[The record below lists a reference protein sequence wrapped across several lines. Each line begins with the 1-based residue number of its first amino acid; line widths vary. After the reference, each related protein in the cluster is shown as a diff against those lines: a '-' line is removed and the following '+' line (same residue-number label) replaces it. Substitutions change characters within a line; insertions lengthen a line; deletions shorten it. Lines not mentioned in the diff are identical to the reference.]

1 MNQPTARRLRALT
14 GPTVCILLTVGAA
27 GAVVVVG
34 PERALTSNLVQD
46 TVAALSWTV
55 LAAIWTVRGRPAGA
69 VLTIAAAWSVAAA
82 TGGLA
87 VAGSPLSVT
96 AGWICTWAW
105 GSAVGLSYTLGVLRA
120 ARWRSSSRLKLAAVL
135 STAVMALGF
144 ATLPTVT
151 VEEGVEYPNPLELPF
166 SPALSLTGVLLTAC
180 TAFAAAAFLALQLT
194 SPARR
199 RQALPVLIAAIAG
212 LAGIAVGAAANEWS
226 PLIQVLTLPLLPI
239 ALSLTTIGT
248 GSRTLRSVGP
258 QLDGAADPSSALN
271 TTLAEV
277 ARDLG
282 VSGLAIKVGENV
294 VASVGDPGH
303 HRVTLLHLGRLEGF
317 LFTPKLA
324 GDAAEEIDAVSP
336 SIAAVLSS
344 ARLAADVRRS
354 RAELAVAREEERR
367 RVRRDLHDEV
377 GPLLA
382 AVIAQTDVAGLALD
396 RSPEHA
402 RESLDKA
409 RTAGSEAV
417 TALRRISR
425 DLHPVAVDTLGLAG
439 ALNELA
445 FRLSGLT
452 SVRVTAMAAASL
464 PAAVEVAVYR
474 LAAEAAGN
482 AVRHAG
488 ASAVDI
494 RLTVDR
500 DALHLD
506 VVDDGTGFDPTQPS
520 AGVGLASM
528 HQRVA
533 ELNGELSITSS
544 SAGTAVR
551 ARIPVPD

>member
-14 GPTVCILLTVGAA
+14 GPTVCFLLTVGAA

-180 TAFAAAAFLALQLT
+180 TAFTAAAFLALQLT

-199 RQALPVLIAAIAG
+199 RQALPVLIAAVAG
-212 LAGIAVGAAANEWS
+212 LTGIAVGAAANEWS
-226 PLIQVLTLPLLPI
+226 PLIQVLTLPLLPV
-239 ALSLTTIGT
+239 ALSLTAVGT

-271 TTLAEV
+271 ATLAEV

-282 VSGLAIKVGENV
+282 LSGLAIKVGENV
-294 VASVGDPGH
+294 VASDGDPGH
-303 HRVTLLHLGRLEGF
+303 HRVPLLHLGRLEGF
-317 LFTPKLA
+317 LLTPKLA

-396 RSPEHA
+396 RSPERA

-445 FRLSGLT
+445 VRLSGLT
-452 SVRVTAMAAASL
+452 SVRVTAMAATSL

-494 RLTVDR
+494 RLTADR
-500 DALHLD
+500 DALHLE

-520 AGVGLASM
+520 AGVGLDSM

>member
-1 MNQPTARRLRALT
+1 MD
-14 GPTVCILLTVGAA
+14 GACSHL
-27 GAVVVVG
+27 GDPRPPG
-34 PERALTSNLVQD
+34 
-46 TVAALSWTV
+46 
-55 LAAIWTVRGRPAGA
+55 RGCPDHRG
-69 VLTIAAAWSVAAA
+69 SMEC
-82 TGGLA
+82 GGRN
-87 VAGSPLSVT
+87 GWFGGGGPLSVT
-96 AGWICTWAW
+96 AGWVCTWAW

-120 ARWRSSSRLKLAAVL
+120 ARWRTSSRLRLAAVL

-199 RQALPVLIAAIAG
+199 RQALPVLIAAVAG

-226 PLIQVLTLPLLPI
+226 PVIQVLTLPLLPI
-239 ALSLTTIGT
+239 ALSLTSVGT

-282 VSGLAIKVGENV
+282 LSGLAIKVGENV
-294 VASVGDPGH
+294 VASDGDPGH
-303 HRVTLLHLGRLEGF
+303 HRVPLVHLGRLEGF
-317 LFTPKLA
+317 LLTPKLA

-382 AVIAQTDVAGLALD
+382 AVMAQTDVAGLALD
-396 RSPEHA
+396 RSPERA

-425 DLHPVAVDTLGLAG
+425 DLHPVAVDTSGWQVPST
-439 ALNELA
+439 NS
-445 FRLSGLT
+445 LSG
-452 SVRVTAMAAASL
+452 S
-464 PAAVEVAVYR
+464 
-474 LAAEAAGN
+474 
-482 AVRHAG
+482 
-488 ASAVDI
+488 
-494 RLTVDR
+494 R
-500 DALHLD
+500 D
-506 VVDDGTGFDPTQPS
+506 
-520 AGVGLASM
+520 
-528 HQRVA
+528 
-533 ELNGELSITSS
+533 
-544 SAGTAVR
+544 
-551 ARIPVPD
+551 